1 MFSQD
6 PAALSNNGKDS
17 SLGYGAKVGYLGQFT
32 DRFSFGLAYQTEIQ
46 MDEISDYAGL
56 FANNG
61 DIGAI
66 ANPLIPNIAVAPLGS
81 ANGAGFGWRDMDVIK
96 FGIQYEPGGPG
107 SGASVSRPAINRSPP
122 SETLLNILAPDVVE
136 DHITLG
142 FTKQST
148 NGRAWSLS
156 LMHAPSTSVSGPN
169 PLEVPGTSD
178 DRDQDGPVGP
188 RDRVLLGLLGQ
199 GPGTASASKP
209 KATRRISVG
218 RLSGWVDSEAV
229 Q

>member
-1 MFSQD
+1 MFSQN

-17 SLGYGAKVGYLGQFT
+17 SLGYGAKVGYLGQLT

-46 MDEISDYAGL
+46 MDEFSDYAGL
-56 FANNG
+56 FAGNGDFDIPSNIVVGIAVKATAKTTVVLDFQQIYYG

-96 FGIQYEPGGPG
+96 FGIQYEPGSAWIWRFGFSTGDQP
-107 SGASVSRPAINRSPP
+107 IPP
-122 SETLLNILAPDVVE
+122 SEVLFNILAPGVVE
-136 DHITLG
+136 DHITVG
-142 FTKQST
+142 FTKEST

-169 PLEVPGTSD
+169 PLEVPGLQTIELKM
-178 DRDQDGPVGP
+178 DQWDLEIGYSWGF
-188 RDRVLLGLLGQ
+188 
-199 GPGTASASKP
+199 
-209 KATRRISVG
+209 
-218 RLSGWVDSEAV
+218 
-229 Q
+229 